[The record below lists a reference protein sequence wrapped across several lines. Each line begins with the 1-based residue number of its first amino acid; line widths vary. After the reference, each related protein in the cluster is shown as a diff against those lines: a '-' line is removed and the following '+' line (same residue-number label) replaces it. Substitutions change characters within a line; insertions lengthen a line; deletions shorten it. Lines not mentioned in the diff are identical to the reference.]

1 MVSPVLSRGKIQV
14 STWNEKAARRLSAR
28 ARHTFKEAKYSHV
41 WRAEHSLMMY
51 AKQILNIIICLVKSK
66 TCRAFA
72 FANLLIILYLPRRI
86 TGNASRSNVPNKRLL
101 SGYYLEHC
109 SKYYQAYI
117 PDIWFV
123 ILLLPGICIE
133 IEFDLIAENR
143 NMNSNLIDC
152 LLASF
157 KLKDYQKNYGKVT
170 QMQFN

>member
-1 MVSPVLSRGKIQV
+1 
-14 STWNEKAARRLSAR
+14 
-28 ARHTFKEAKYSHV
+28 
-41 WRAEHSLMMY
+41 
-51 AKQILNIIICLVKSK
+51 
-66 TCRAFA
+66 
-72 FANLLIILYLPRRI
+72 
-86 TGNASRSNVPNKRLL
+86 
-101 SGYYLEHC
+101 
-109 SKYYQAYI
+109 
-117 PDIWFV
+117 V